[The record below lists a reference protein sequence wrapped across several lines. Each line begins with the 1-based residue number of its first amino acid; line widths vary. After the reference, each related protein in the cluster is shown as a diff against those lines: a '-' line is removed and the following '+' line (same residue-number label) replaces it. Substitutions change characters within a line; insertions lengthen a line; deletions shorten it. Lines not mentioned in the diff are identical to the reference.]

1 MTVAIRDQGRRK
13 RQLFL
18 HRLFKDTRGLLPS
31 CLLACFTK
39 LIYRSFIMSCSQ
51 GVLEAKLHISTD
63 LFGSYRSYIQRNAC
77 AYVQQGKSEICTEK
91 YIQHSRNKKKRGG
104 GGKPHLYLPRLS
116 SSFPFVSFVPQ
127 WSGMPN
133 QGPCTCLQT
142 LGVVVIE
149 VCAYVGADT
158 GVGAGVLSWVSSALS
173 ILGCE
178 SRGSCRGRGRGR
190 ARCLGAA

>member
-1 MTVAIRDQGRRK
+1 VQVHLCSMTVAIRDQGRRK

-104 GGKPHLYLPRLS
+104 GVNPISIYHAYHHHSHLFLS
-116 SSFPFVSFVPQ
+116 FRS
-127 WSGMPN
+127 
-133 QGPCTCLQT
+133 
-142 LGVVVIE
+142 
-149 VCAYVGADT
+149 
-158 GVGAGVLSWVSSALS
+158 
-173 ILGCE
+173 
-178 SRGSCRGRGRGR
+178 GR
-190 ARCLGAA
+190 ACLIKGLARAYKHWE